1 MATEF
6 ELKYLATQE
15 AVKRILADFPGG
27 SLITMTTTYYDTVDA
42 ALSKRKWA
50 LRHRQEGTAQVC
62 TLKTPGT
69 DELTRGE
76 WECICDNISEAI
88 PILAEASG
96 LEELIPITRIGITAT
111 CGAQFQRIGIPVRIG
126 DSTAELAVDQG
137 VLVNREKTMPLCE
150 CEVELK
156 SGDPEDILRFSKD
169 FAVKYGLTPESRSKF
184 VRAKALGQE
193 E

>member
-27 SLITMTTTYYDTVDA
+27 SLITMTTTYYDTMDA
-42 ALSKRKWA
+42 ALSRRKWT

-69 DELTRGE
+69 DEITRGE
-76 WECICDNISEAI
+76 WECSCDNISDAI

-96 LEELIPITRIGITAT
+96 LEELIDMTKTGVTAT
-111 CGAQFQRIGIPVRIG
+111 CGAQFQRIAIPVKIG

-137 VLVNREKTMPLCE
+137 VLVNGEKTVPLCE

-156 SGDPEDILRFSKD
+156 SGDPEDILRFSKH
-169 FAVKYGLTPESRSKF
+169 FAEKYGLTPERRSKF
-184 VRAKALGQE
+184 ARAKALGQE